1 MRAAVQEAKVTKIRS
16 VLVVSADDGI
26 FVQVVVA
33 RGKYEADYDDEE
45 SPLLMKAEDEISCL
59 DSTWIEQFLHSST
72 EASGG
77 RTKQ

>member
-1 MRAAVQEAKVTKIRS
+1 MEEAKVTKIRS
-16 VLVVSADDGI
+16 VLVISADDGI

-45 SPLLMKAEDEISCL
+45 SPLLMEAEDEISCL
-59 DSTWIEQFLHSST
+59 DSTWIEQFLQSST

-77 RTKQ
+77 RTK